1 MKLDPRIEHPYFI
14 MTPFEEDCKGM
25 VGEYCA
31 FANDIETYK
40 NLDDCT
46 FGTLKRFSGDENF
59 PFEFEVTVSHRTA
72 TAKFCLPYYQLK
84 KTWRPFES
92 IGEFLEKHPLGSVL
106 RYSDGFQERVQ
117 MFTEYIY
124 DTTNGDKIKLGD
136 KLMTFEELFT
146 LTLKEGEEAHPFGVD
161 TTI

>member
-1 MKLDPRIEHPYFI
+1 VKLDPRIEHPYFI
-14 MTPFEEDCKGM
+14 MTPFEEDCKGI

-31 FANDIETYK
+31 FANDIETFK

-84 KTWRPFES
+84 KTWRPFKS

-106 RYSDGFQERVQ
+106 RYSDGVHEKVQ
-117 MFTEYIY
+117 MFTEYWQ
-124 DTTNGDKIKLGD
+124 DSNGDYIKLGGE
-136 KLMTFEELFT
+136 LMTFEELFA

-161 TTI
+161 TTV